1 MIKKTDGL
9 KKKPQ
14 IERLIEIMRILRDPI
29 KGCPWDKVQNFSTIA
44 QYTIE
49 EAYEVAEAIRKN
61 DLGELKEELGDLL
74 LQVVFHSR
82 MGEEIGVFNFDEV
95 AEEICEKMI
104 RRHPHVFEESEERNI
119 HKQEASW
126 EAKKEQERKEK
137 SAKQGIH
144 SKVLDDIA
152 LALPALIRAQKLSK
166 RAARAGFDWPTPEAA
181 WKKVEEGVC
190 EIQEEWTGKD
200 SSTARLQEEFG
211 DLLFALCSW
220 GRKSGIDAEIALRE
234 ANSKFEKRFQY
245 VEVEVENS
253 GKSWDLFN
261 LKELIRLWHKGKSSC

>member
-1 MIKKTDGL
+1 MS
-9 KKKPQ
+9 
-14 IERLIEIMRILRDPI
+14 ILRDPI
-29 KGCPWDKVQNFSTIA
+29 KGCPWDKVQNFSTVA

-104 RRHPHVFEESEERNI
+104 RRHPHVFEGSEERNI
-119 HKQEASW
+119 HTQEVSW

-137 SAKQGIH
+137 SAKQGIQ
-144 SKVLDDIA
+144 SEVLDDIA
-152 LALPALIRAQKLSK
+152 LALPALMRAQKLSK

-181 WKKVEEGVC
+181 WKKVEEEVC
-190 EIQEEWTGKD
+190 KIQEEWTGKD
-200 SSTARLQEEFG
+200 PSTARLQEEFG

-261 LKELIRLWHKGKSSC
+261 LKELIRLWNKGKLSC